1 MKLLHDM
8 IENQK
13 NELNYLVKKYGFCH
27 QKVIDFSQNLDLL
40 IYEAM
45 EKYRLDK
52 KIKIKKESF

>member
-1 MKLLHDM
+1 M

-13 NELNYLVKKYGFCH
+13 NELSYLVKKYGFCH